1 MPLKTNDG
9 LFSTISQD
17 YNSPGLSLNLEVN
30 CRPTHRAPPGA
41 PGHPR
46 VPRTPPDAPN
56 VLTERVQVRHCKA
69 AEESAQ

>member
-17 YNSPGLSLNLEVN
+17 CNSHGFSLNLEVN
-30 CRPTHRAPPGA
+30 CRPTHRT
-41 PGHPR
+41 
-46 VPRTPPDAPN
+46 PRTSPDAPN